1 MNIVITDA
9 QTVTNGDISLDILN
23 ELGEVTVYNLTD
35 KSELVSR
42 IKNADAVICNKTLL
56 NEEVLSKAKK
66 LKYIGLFA
74 TGYNNIDIDYC
85 KSRGITV
92 CNAGSYST
100 NSVAQQTFAF
110 ILEHYNKVAKYNTFV
125 QNGGWLSSPTFSPF
139 VFPLNELRGK
149 TIGIVGYGSIG
160 KAVERIAN
168 AFNMNILI
176 SSRTEQKTVYGRFVS
191 FDELLQNSDIVT
203 VHCPLNKDSK
213 YMFNKLTF
221 NKMKD
226 GAFFINTA
234 RGGVLVE
241 EDLVNALENGKLSGA
256 GIDVLEYEPMTANCK
271 LMAAKNCLIT
281 PHIAWAPYET
291 RIRLINIVHGNLKAF
306 IEGNPTNVVC

>member
-35 KSELVSR
+35 SSELVGR

-139 VFPLNELRGK
+139 VFPLNELSGK

-176 SSRTEQKTVYGRFVS
+176 SSRTEQKTVYGKFVS

-213 YMFNKLTF
+213 YMFNKQAF
-221 NKMKD
+221 DKMKD

-241 EDLVNALENGKLSGA
+241 EDLVNALGNGKLSGA
-256 GIDVLEYEPMTANCK
+256 GIDVLEYEPMTQNCK
-271 LMAAKNCLIT
+271 LMDAQNCLIT

-291 RIRLINIVHGNLKAF
+291 RIRLINIVYGNLKAF

>member
-1 MNIVITDA
+1 MKIVITDA
-9 QTVTNGDISLDILN
+9 QTVTSGDISLDILN
-23 ELGEVTVYNLTD
+23 ELGEVVIYNLTD
-35 KSELVSR
+35 KSELVGR
-42 IKNADAVICNKTLL
+42 IKDADAIICNKTLL

-139 VFPLNELRGK
+139 VFPLNELSGK

-168 AFNMNILI
+168 AFNMNVLVN
-176 SSRTEQKTVYGRFVS
+176 SRTEQKTIYGQFVS
-191 FDELLQNSDIVT
+191 LDELLANSDIVT
-203 VHCPLNKDSK
+203 VHCPLNKDSQ
-213 YMFNKLTF
+213 YMFNSQAF
-221 NKMKD
+221 AKMKD

-241 EDLVNALENGKLSGA
+241 EDLVNALESGKLSGA

-271 LMAAKNCLIT
+271 LMGAKNCLIS

-291 RIRLINIVHGNLKAF
+291 RVRLINIVHSNLKAF
-306 IEGNPTNVVC
+306 IDGNPTNVVC

>member
-23 ELGEVTVYNLTD
+23 ELGDVTVYNLTD
-35 KSELVSR
+35 SSELVGR

-139 VFPLNELRGK
+139 VFPLNELSGK

-176 SSRTEQKTVYGRFVS
+176 SSRTEQKTVYGKFVS

-213 YMFNKLTF
+213 YMFNKQAF
-221 NKMKD
+221 DKMKD

-241 EDLVNALENGKLSGA
+241 EDLVNALGNGKLSGA

-271 LMAAKNCLIT
+271 LMDAKNCLIT

-291 RIRLINIVHGNLKAF
+291 RIRLINIVYGNLKAF